1 MMLILLFKNDR
12 IKNAC
17 YISRGEER
25 YIQNNIKLL
34 NTQTVKVSQIRWYYF
49 KNGYMNPLHYYPI
62 HFAATYDLCCATI
75 IVQRI
80 FAPVLVRYYFNYCL
94 YMC

>member
-1 MMLILLFKNDR
+1 MIELRMLVISQEGKNDTSR
-12 IKNAC
+12 IT
-17 YISRGEER
+17 
-25 YIQNNIKLL
+25 L